1 MTRDTCRC
9 PRPASGVTRASFEWS
24 IELSTIKRMVA
35 DAKLWGRV
43 VELSS
48 PLHYFAGFWWQLLF
62 NVEKTPTPPDA
73 PPDVAAAG
81 VCGRGWW
88 SGCGQRGG

>member
-1 MTRDTCRC
+1 MLCRFAVASETTRQRLSTYEYGPSALTPHYRC
-9 PRPASGVTRASFEWS
+9 PRPLSSVTRASFEWS

-48 PLHYFAGFWWQLLF
+48 PLHYFAGEGCWLS
-62 NVEKTPTPPDA
+62 
-73 PPDVAAAG
+73 AAVVQG
-81 VCGRGWW
+81 VP
-88 SGCGQRGG
+88 

>member
-1 MTRDTCRC
+1 
-9 PRPASGVTRASFEWS
+9 VTRASFEWA

-48 PLHYFAGFWWQLLF
+48 PLHYFAG
-62 NVEKTPTPPDA
+62 E
-73 PPDVAAAG
+73 VATL
-81 VCGRGWW
+81 
-88 SGCGQRGG
+88 

>member
-1 MTRDTCRC
+1 VCVCVSRC
-9 PRPASGVTRASFEWS
+9 PRPASSVTRASFEWS

-81 VCGRGWW
+81 GWMGW
-88 SGCGQRGG
+88 

>member
-1 MTRDTCRC
+1 
-9 PRPASGVTRASFEWS
+9 
-24 IELSTIKRMVA
+24 MVA

-81 VCGRGWW
+81 GADGVLSCRDYVG
-88 SGCGQRGG
+88 SGSAPIKSPWVAAGI

>member
-1 MTRDTCRC
+1 MYRMRTLCC
-9 PRPASGVTRASFEWS
+9 GWA

-48 PLHYFAGFWWQLLF
+48 PLHYFAGEVDLHLLEAMLCEGLR
-62 NVEKTPTPPDA
+62 VGCVDC
-73 PPDVAAAG
+73 
-81 VCGRGWW
+81 VCCMVDGWW
-88 SGCGQRGG
+88 LVRGHHNNH

>member
-1 MTRDTCRC
+1 M
-9 PRPASGVTRASFEWS
+9 SRASFEWS
-24 IELSTIKRMVA
+24 VELSTIKRMVA

-48 PLHYFAGFWWQLLF
+48 PLHYFGGFWWQLLF

-73 PPDVAAAG
+73 PPDAAAAG
-81 VCGRGWW
+81 ERHVAARRGVD
-88 SGCGQRGG
+88 

>member
-1 MTRDTCRC
+1 
-9 PRPASGVTRASFEWS
+9 
-24 IELSTIKRMVA
+24 MVA

-81 VCGRGWW
+81 GLTVWPVLFYGWFA
-88 SGCGQRGG
+88 

>member
-1 MTRDTCRC
+1 V
-9 PRPASGVTRASFEWS
+9 SRASFEWS

-62 NVEKTPTPPDA
+62 NVEKTPAPADA

-81 VCGRGWW
+81 VSKGATQYHTALPGNSAKWVA
-88 SGCGQRGG
+88 